1 MREQISSLPP
11 QRQGAGG
18 IYRLVG
24 SSEASGA
31 WGKSIEDLKRG
42 EVIVVLC
49 KHKDGMCSLMGGMF
63 IKWLCESVL
72 RVEFLTL

>member
-31 WGKSIEDLKRG
+31 WGKSIED
-42 EVIVVLC
+42 
-49 KHKDGMCSLMGGMF
+49 
-63 IKWLCESVL
+63 
-72 RVEFLTL
+72 